1 MRAFSILRQSKK
13 TKARAGELKTAHGKV
28 QTPFFM
34 TIATRGAV
42 KTLAAEDM
50 RDLGAPILLSN
61 TYHLFV
67 RPGMEIIKKAG
78 GLHTFMDW
86 DGPIL
91 TDSGGY
97 QVFSLAQKRHNS
109 PQPSL
114 NLREGD
120 RLEPP
125 LKLRKNKRSYE
136 TRNDEADY
144 DVRITKDGA
153 EFIDRLS
160 GRKDLFTPE
169 RVLEIQKIIGSD
181 IAMVLDVCA
190 PAGIS
195 KTEARE
201 AMEMTT
207 EWAKR
212 SKQWRNRN
220 PSQPPL
226 TLRGGGDR
234 DPPLKVRGGRGSY
247 ESFTFGIVQ
256 GSVYK
261 DLRQQ
266 SARELVALDFDGY
279 AIGGVAVGESQR
291 EKYKVLDWVTPNLPE
306 DKPRY
311 LMGLG
316 QPEEIVEAV
325 RRGVD
330 MFDCVLPTRNARHG
344 NLYVWRH
351 NSPHPSLN
359 LREGVNS
366 VPPLRLRGGE
376 GALRGKFYDT
386 MHITNEKYCADFKPV
401 DPYCSCFTCT
411 HHTRAYL
418 RHLFKTSEPLAQR
431 LATIHNVTFYLDL
444 MRKLREAILAGK
456 L

>member
-1 MRAFSILRQSKK
+1 MQAFKIVSESKK
-13 TKARAGELKTAHGKV
+13 SKARAGELKTAHGKV
-28 QTPFFM
+28 KTPFFM
-34 TIATRGAV
+34 TIGTRGAV

-78 GLHTFMDW
+78 GLHKFMDW

-97 QVFSLAQKRHNS
+97 QVFSLAGKKGANYEFRANS
-109 PQPSL
+109 RIANS
-114 NLREGD
+114 EI
-120 RLEPP
+120 
-125 LKLRKNKRSYE
+125 RKFGSHSQFAP
-136 TRNDEADY
+136 EADY
-144 DVRITKDGA
+144 DVRITRDGA

-169 RVLEIQKIIGSD
+169 RVLDIQKIIGSD

-207 EWAKR
+207 EWATRSARVHRQKFLVNSKDKR
-212 SKQWRNRN
+212 TTNYSLSSDN
-220 PSQPPL
+220 L
-226 TLRGGGDR
+226 L
-234 DPPLKVRGGRGSY
+234 
-247 ESFTFGIVQ
+247 FGIVQ

-261 DLRQQ
+261 DLREQ
-266 SARELVALDFDGY
+266 SARDLVALDFDGY

-344 NLYVWRH
+344 NLYVWKGANYEFRA
-351 NSPHPSLN
+351 NS
-359 LREGVNS
+359 RIANS
-366 VPPLRLRGGE
+366 KIRKLELHSQFAPK
-376 GALRGKFYDT
+376 KFYET
-386 MHITNEKYCADFKPV
+386 MHITNEKYQADFKPV
-401 DPYCSCFTCT
+401 DPYCFCFTCT

-418 RHLFKTSEPLAQR
+418 RHLFKTAEPLAAR
-431 LATIHNVTFYLDL
+431 LATIHNVTFYLEL
-444 MRKLREAILAGK
+444 MRKLREAIMTGRM
-456 L
+456 